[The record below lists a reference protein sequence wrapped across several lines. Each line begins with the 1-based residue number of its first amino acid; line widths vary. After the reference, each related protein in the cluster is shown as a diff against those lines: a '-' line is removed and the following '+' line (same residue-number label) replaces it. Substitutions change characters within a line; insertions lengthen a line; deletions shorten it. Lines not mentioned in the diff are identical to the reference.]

1 MASVY
6 RKKSDRK
13 NRRAVWYFSYVDE
26 AGQRRQRKGFTDKAA
41 TEKLALKLEE
51 EAKMVREGIR
61 LASPHRDELAIL
73 PQMEDYLKHL
83 RQRDVSEKQL
93 ENLRPR
99 LEKTI
104 EACNFAYVTDIS
116 GQPVEDYL
124 AKRRSNGLAKQTS
137 NHYRQAMH
145 QFCKWLLKRSLIKA
159 NPIADI
165 PKLNVDTDRRHDRRA
180 IAVDEFQRLII
191 AAESGKPVQAID
203 GIDRAIIYIIA
214 ASTGYRRG
222 EISSL
227 TLSSFAFDATPPYV
241 TVEASYSKRRKKDVQ
256 VLPVEVVEKI
266 KEWLELRVPK
276 HESLLFPLT
285 KETCGIDRRTSKMMK
300 RDLQSARDAW
310 IAEIDA
316 DDTEERERREASDY
330 LTYENAAGLFAD
342 FHANRH
348 TFITNLSRAN
358 VSPKV
363 AQTMARHSDIRLT
376 MNIYTHTDLDEKVA
390 AVAKLPSFRATTPAI
405 VPEATPAIDA
415 EAEFDSARPMT
426 IDSCEETQQRHSST
440 LVAEDGIDG
449 QFVSE
454 ADKMAVGSAT
464 NEKSHKS
471 LDSMDLASHDGA
483 CHDLQQ
489 IRPTGFEP
497 VTLGSEDRCAIQ
509 LRHGRVFYVPTGAL

>member
-6 RKKSDRK
+6 RKTADKG
-13 NRRAVWYFSYVDE
+13 NRRAAWYFSFVDE
-26 AGQRRQRKGFTDKAA
+26 TGKRRQRKGFTDKAA

-61 LASPHRDELAIL
+61 VASPERDQLAIL
-73 PQMEDYLKHL
+73 PLMESYLKHL

-93 ENLRPR
+93 ENLKPR

-104 EACNFAYVTDIS
+104 EACEFAYVTDIA
-116 GQPVEDYL
+116 GQSVEDYL
-124 AKRRSNGLAKQTS
+124 AKRREAGLAKQTS

-145 QFCKWLLKRSLIKA
+145 QFCRWLCKRSLIKA
-159 NPIADI
+159 NPITEI

-180 IAVDEFQRLII
+180 ISVDEFQRLII

-227 TLSSFAFDATPPYV
+227 TLDSFELNATPPRV

-256 VLPVEVVEKI
+256 VLPLEVVEKFR
-266 KEWLELRVPK
+266 EWLELRVPK
-276 HESLLFPLT
+276 HETLLFPLS
-285 KETCGIDRRTSKMMK
+285 KKTCGTDRKTSEMMK
-300 RDLQSARDAW
+300 HDLQTARAAW
-310 IAEIDA
+310 IAEVDE
-316 DDTEERERREASDY
+316 DDTEELERREASDY

-376 MNIYTHTDLDEKVA
+376 MNIYTHTDLDEKVN
-390 AVAKLPSFRATTPAI
+390 AVAKLPSFRASTKAM
-405 VPEATPAIDA
+405 V
-415 EAEFDSARPMT
+415 
-426 IDSCEETQQRHSST
+426 EEPITEPSKALQVEDENETWQRHSST
-440 LVAEDGIDG
+440 SVAEDGKDR
-449 QFVSE
+449 QLLSDD
-454 ADKMAVGSAT
+454 DKMAVEAST
-464 NEKSHKS
+464 DQECHKS
-471 LDSMDLASHDGA
+471 FDSQDLAAHDRA
-483 CHDLQQ
+483 CHESK
-489 IRPTGFEP
+489 RVHPRGFEP
-497 VTLGSEDRCAIQ
+497 LTFGSVDRCSIQ
-509 LRHGRVFYVPTGAL
+509 LS